1 MFCLSLTQR
10 ALLLERCCEG
20 KFWVQKLFAQL
31 PTPVQCPA
39 GCPVRGAA
47 GEDQDDGF
55 GMLSS
60 ASSPPEPCSTEP
72 FRSSITE
79 SPPA

>member
-1 MFCLSLTQR
+1 MPCYLSGGIK
-10 ALLLERCCEG
+10 ASPRCRE
-20 KFWVQKLFAQL
+20 LFAQL

-47 GEDQDDGF
+47 GENQDSGF
-55 GMLSS
+55 GMSSS
-60 ASSPPEPCSTEP
+60 ASSLPEPYDTEP